1 MALEAQRVLVQGQGC
16 HLLSPAPPPLLVD
29 MVGWESDG
37 PDLQLEGRGDV
48 EKATDGW
55 LEGQEPGWVWALQ
68 EEGLQDGGDQEEE
81 FCSSQALPEA
91 DTLTWRGQGDGAG
104 PALLTPRPQGEG

>member
-1 MALEAQRVLVQGQGC
+1 
-16 HLLSPAPPPLLVD
+16 
-29 MVGWESDG
+29 MVGWESAG

-55 LEGQEPGWVWALQ
+55 LEAQGPGRAWALQ

-91 DTLTWRGQGDGAG
+91 DTLTWRGQGDMGLGQPSSHPGPRKEEGGWAG
-104 PALLTPRPQGEG
+104 PGGRYLRRRARMPPAF